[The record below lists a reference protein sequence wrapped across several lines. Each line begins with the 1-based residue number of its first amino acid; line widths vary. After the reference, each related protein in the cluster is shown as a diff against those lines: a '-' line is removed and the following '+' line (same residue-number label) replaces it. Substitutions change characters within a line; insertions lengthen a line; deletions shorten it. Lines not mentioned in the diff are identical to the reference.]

1 MNKVITINKMWNGTP
16 TDLSYDITLSISSS
30 TGDIV
35 ILIDAPYH
43 DNKPPPRALSGSKI
57 DDLYDFEIVEL
68 FFSGIPYDN
77 ENEAN
82 CPYLEIGI
90 SPHSHYFLAFFMK
103 EAGFLEADRSIV
115 LEKLPNVKID
125 VDSKRW
131 SGEVSIP
138 FYLLPEPLCAED
150 LSVSWN
156 FNAFAMYYN
165 SCSERQ
171 YLAFSP
177 DLNGNK
183 PNFHQLRYF
192 QTLELYETMEV
203 RNNVDRAQS
212 IANEKLGRIPSQ
224 IHGSGS
230 VEKTI
235 TDLLKMELLKEG
247 NEDEDDEDEENGV
260 EVSSIPGINKVNS
273 DNPFDG
279 TKTADQTD
287 WNTLSVGKTS
297 DLEEKFQRHI
307 QKDEFVLLHEFL
319 WKRRGISYK
328 KRKLILTS
336 KPRLIYFDP
345 NGIYKGCI
353 QWTMTKPLQLVRV
366 CYLLLLFFSF

>member
-1 MNKVITINKMWNGTP
+1 MNKVITINKLWNGAP
-16 TDLSYDITLSISSS
+16 ADLSYNITLSISSS

-43 DNKPPPRALSGSKI
+43 DNKPPPLVLPGSKV

-77 ENEAN
+77 ENEAS

-90 SPHSHYFLAFFMK
+90 SPHSYYFLSFFMK
-103 EAGFLEADRSIV
+103 EAGFSEADRSIM
-115 LEKLPNVKID
+115 LEKLPKVKID
-125 VDSKRW
+125 VERKRW

-156 FNAFAMYYN
+156 FNAFAMYDN
-165 SCSERQ
+165 STSERQ

-177 DLNGNK
+177 DLHGNE

-203 RNNVDRAQS
+203 RNHVDRAQS

-230 VEKTI
+230 VEKSI
-235 TDLLKMELLKEG
+235 TELLKMELLKEG
-247 NEDEDDEDEENGV
+247 NEDEDDEDEESGG
-260 EVSSIPGINKVNS
+260 EVPTIPPSLGLGKINTEH
-273 DNPFDG
+273 PLDG
-279 TKTADQTD
+279 TPAE
-287 WNTLSVGKTS
+287 WNSGKIS

-353 QWTMTKPLQLVRV
+353 QWSMTKPLQLVRV
-366 CYLLLLFFSF
+366 SI